1 MSKREGIKMEET
13 QTQKKEETQNQNAFN
28 LDEKEI
34 SSIYQSLNETIIP
47 EIQENEKIMAQS
59 YESMVN
65 DRTPLI

>member
-1 MSKREGIKMEET
+1 MEET

>member
-1 MSKREGIKMEET
+1 MEER
-13 QTQKKEETQNQNAFN
+13 QTQKKEETQHQNAFN